1 MFSYQNVQLFK
12 FFLPSS
18 AFLPFHLL
26 KILIFLP
33 FKLFQTFR
41 FMFSYENVQLSTCS
55 ALSASD
61 FATFQLFNF
70 FIFSA
75 VHSANFCNRFSLQHS
90 HCIFRRK
97 YKFFVLL
104 VYYSSS
110 VHFSAC
116 FFSYKSWAIE
126 TKYQNGFLRT
136 SLLVFF
142 FFLPFILLEIFSFYC
157 KIVPIHPDGEFF
169 KFHSA
174 ITSAYIQLSKPF
186 NYQNVKLFKLFQ
198 PCALQL
204 FNFSAFSKKK

>member
-18 AFLPFHLL
+18 AFLPFHLF

-90 HCIFRRK
+90 HCIFVGNTN
-97 YKFFVLL
+97 FL
-104 VYYSSS
+104 S
-110 VHFSAC
+110 FS
-116 FFSYKSWAIE
+116 FI
-126 TKYQNGFLRT
+126 
-136 SLLVFF
+136 
-142 FFLPFILLEIFSFYC
+142 ILLPCIFRHASS
-157 KIVPIHPDGEFF
+157 PTNLE
-169 KFHSA
+169 
-174 ITSAYIQLSKPF
+174 LLKPSIKMGF
-186 NYQNVKLFKLFQ
+186 
-198 PCALQL
+198 
-204 FNFSAFSKKK
+204 